1 MFDYDTDFSSGRMVA
16 TVGFLIFGCTASVCL
31 SIAIAVL
38 FGVGFGFMTFGII
51 SLALCAVCFKV
62 NYNLAKRDSELDN

>member
-16 TVGFLIFGCTASVCL
+16 TVGFLIFGCVASICL

-62 NYNLAKRDSELDN
+62 NYNLAKRDSELDS

>member
-16 TVGFLIFGCTASVCL
+16 TVGFLVFGCVASICL

-38 FGVGFGFMTFGII
+38 FGVGFGFMAFGII
-51 SLALCAVCFKV
+51 ALVLCAVCFKV
-62 NYNLAKRDSELDN
+62 NYNLAKRDNELDN

>member
-16 TVGFLIFGCTASVCL
+16 TVGFLVFGCLASVSI
-31 SIAIAVL
+31 SIAIGVL
-38 FGVGFGFMTFGII
+38 FGVGFGFMAFGII
-51 SLALCAVCFKV
+51 ALALCAVCFKV

>member
-16 TVGFLIFGCTASVCL
+16 TVGFLIFGCLASVSI

-51 SLALCAVCFKV
+51 ALVLCAVCFKV
-62 NYNLAKRDSELDN
+62 NYDLTKRDIELDN

>member
-16 TVGFLIFGCTASVCL
+16 TVGFLVFGCLASVSI

-51 SLALCAVCFKV
+51 ALALCAVCFKV